1 MINFNLSTI
10 DWNAIS
16 AIATTL
22 ALIVAY
28 ATIIVSNRQEQKN
41 REFQLKLMRQDSE
54 QRNLNEFI
62 NKVIEIYNGTNPLD
76 ILNYS
81 SKFINNQFTEQDKEV
96 IEQNANNDQINC
108 IRLNVLVILM
118 DKIEYAKPLIKK
130 LGDIRET
137 YGVWVRNTSQIMMSF
152 DNFDNSEHNEF
163 IVKAIN
169 DMSNVCLQYNSTY
182 ITHIQN
188 IKILKPN
195 PKEQCIKILECFE
208 TEVSMQLQQKRKD
221 FEKQLYEYV
230 KTEQKRINAII

>member
-137 YGVWVRNTSQIMMSF
+137 YGVWVRNMSQIMMSF

>member
-1 MINFNLSTI
+1 MKFELNTI
-10 DWNAIS
+10 DWNTIS

-22 ALIVAY
+22 ALVIAY

-54 QRNLNEFI
+54 QKNLNEFI

-81 SKFINNQFTEQDKEV
+81 SKFINNQFTEQDKET

-137 YGVWVRNTSQIMMSF
+137 YGVWARNMSQIMMSF
-152 DNFDNSEHNEF
+152 DNFDNSEHKDF

-169 DMSNVCLQYNSTY
+169 DMSNVCLQYNPKY

-195 PKEQCIKILECFE
+195 PKEQCLKILECFE
-208 TEVSMQLQQKRKD
+208 IEVSMQLQQKRKD

>member
-41 REFQLKLMRQDSE
+41 REFQLKLMRKDFE
-54 QRNLNEFI
+54 QRNLDEFI
-62 NKVIEIYNGTNPLD
+62 NKVIEVYNGTNPLD

-137 YGVWVRNTSQIMMSF
+137 YGVWARNMSQIMMSF
-152 DNFDNSEHNEF
+152 DNFDNSEHKVF

-169 DMSNVCLQYNSTY
+169 DMSNVCLQYNPTY

-195 PKEQCIKILECFE
+195 PKEQCLKILECFE